1 MQIRILA
8 VGTKMPAWVEQGCH
22 EYAKRMPRELAV
34 EIQEIPM
41 AKRHKNADAA
51 QLQRQEG
58 AQLLGQ
64 VTPRDHVVA
73 LEVNGKAWTTRQLAD
88 QIERWQLMGGNVALL
103 IGGPDGLSE
112 ECRQRANQQWSLSP
126 LTLPH
131 PLVRVILAEQIY
143 RAWSVV
149 KGHPYHRA

>member
-1 MQIRILA
+1 
-8 VGTKMPAWVEQGCH
+8 
-22 EYAKRMPRELAV
+22 
-34 EIQEIPM
+34 M